1 MTPLLTTPKE
11 FENAALFLRLGLSV
25 TKTEVFEN
33 LLQTGG
39 IENAALFRR
48 FGLSVTKTEVIENL
62 LQTGGIENAA
72 LFRRLGLSV
81 TKTVLFEKRSSHRRY
96 LKTAGSLRFSMDR
109 KHFEFEAF

>member
-11 FENAALFLRLGLSV
+11 FENAALFLRLSLSV

-72 LFRRLGLSV
+72 LFRRSFCHENGAFR
-81 TKTVLFEKRSSHRRY
+81 KALFTPEVFKNGRQ
-96 LKTAGSLRFSMDR
+96 F
-109 KHFEFEAF
+109 AF